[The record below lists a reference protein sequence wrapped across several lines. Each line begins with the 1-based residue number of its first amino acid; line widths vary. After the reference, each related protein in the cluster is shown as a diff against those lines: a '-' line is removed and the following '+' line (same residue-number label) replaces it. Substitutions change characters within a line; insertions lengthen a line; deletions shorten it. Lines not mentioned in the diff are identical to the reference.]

1 MDSLGEKI
9 ESLRKEKG
17 YSLRE
22 LGKICN
28 LSHSYIS
35 DIEKGRTNPSLET
48 LVILAKN
55 LNTSISYLVGEV
67 SEINVNSIDKTKE
80 DNEIL
85 NLMNRNTDLKKL
97 LYELSKADSKDI
109 NLLIKTWK
117 FVKSISEDI

>member
-1 MDSLGEKI
+1 MDSLGDKI

-48 LVILAKN
+48 LMILAKN

-67 SEINVNSIDKTKE
+67 SEINVNSIDKTKK

-85 NLMNRNTDLKKL
+85 NLINKNTDLKKM
-97 LYELSKADSKDI
+97 LYELSKGDSKDI